1 MSSRSARRNRH
12 RPAAKALQPGPRQP
26 RLPAGQA
33 TYTGDQVAALLM
45 AAQQIQ
51 GRAVPMPRPPSWATD
66 PFGPGIPLDP
76 SPINTPRPDTGRAE
90 PRLWEYPVATNLQI
104 DARRHIPWRIL
115 QEAADIPLF
124 RKCIERRKS
133 VCQLDFTVGVDPKAV
148 ARLAASAGQAKIDV
162 ESQLRKE
169 NEAEIARI
177 SDWLAV
183 PDRKNGLDWAQ
194 WTSLLMENRLVFD
207 ATVVYP
213 RRTYGGDLFALES
226 IDGKT
231 IKPLLDEY
239 GGRPLPPFPAYQQ
252 IMYGFPRGEFTADAD
267 LDGSGKPVIGPDGRP
282 RISGLS
288 ADDLLYERTIL
299 RPHSPFGLSA
309 TEIAL
314 LDGMVWMRRMGWI
327 MAEYTEGAVPAT
339 IVETDGAL
347 DWSVPQWEAW
357 LTALNDQLGGNTDER
372 MKFRLFPPGTHAVQT
387 ADVPER
393 YKPDYDLFLIKLVA
407 GDFGLPASEIG
418 FTEPGA
424 LGASFHEGEEDI
436 LNRQTRRPDAS
447 WLAGIATR
455 LAIRQL
461 GMPPVLSVQIL
472 GLESEDEAAADAVAA
487 ARVADGRMT
496 RNEDRARRGE
506 PPYNFVEADMPTLDT
521 GRGIVFLE
529 GASLAAQP
537 GVLIGP
543 AMAAPTSAPPGGDP
557 DAGRAGQADA
567 DDNDDADPPEPQRGA
582 GPARRQPGAAK
593 AEVAAY
599 RSWAR
604 KPGRSRAFECQLLTK
619 ALAPPDMAADPR
631 VIFFKADDAGPKA
644 PAPRSRGLAG
654 SGIRS

>member
-1 MSSRSARRNRH
+1 VSKGNRG
-12 RPAAKALQPGPRQP
+12 RPRTSKALQPGPRQP
-26 RLPAGQA
+26 RLPAGVPVFTAEQVQA
-33 TYTGDQVAALLM
+33 LVQL
-45 AAQQIQ
+45 QQ
-51 GRAVPMPRPPSWATD
+51 GGMHAVPMPRPPQWSTD
-66 PFGPGIPLDP
+66 PFGPAVPLAP
-76 SPINTPRPDTGRAE
+76 SPINVVRPDTGRAE
-90 PRLWEYPVATNLQI
+90 PRLWEYPVAANLQI
-104 DARRHIPWRIL
+104 DGRRHIPWKIL

-148 ARLAASAGQAKIDV
+148 ARLAASAGASKIDV
-162 ESQLRKE
+162 ESKLRKD

-207 ATVVYP
+207 ATAVYP

-239 GGRPLPPFPAYQQ
+239 GGRPLPPFPAFQQ
-252 IMYGFPRGEFTADAD
+252 ILYGFPRGEFTADAD
-267 LDGSGKPVIGPDGRP
+267 LDAAGKPVIGPDGRP
-282 RISGLS
+282 RVSGLA

-299 RPHSPFGLSA
+299 RPHSPYGLSA

-327 MAEYTEGAVPAT
+327 MEEYTQGTIPASL
-339 IVETDGAL
+339 VETDNAIEW
-347 DWSVPQWEAW
+347 DVPQWSAW
-357 LTALNDQLGGNTDER
+357 LRALNDELGGNTAER
-372 MKFRLFPPGTHAVQT
+372 QKFRLMPPGTHVVQT
-387 ADVPER
+387 SDVPER

-436 LNRQTRRPDAS
+436 LNRQTRRPDAN
-447 WLAGIATR
+447 WLEGIATR
-455 LAIRQL
+455 LSIRQL
-461 GMPPVLSVQIL
+461 GMSPVLSVQIL

-506 PPYNFVEADMPTLDT
+506 SPYSFAEADMPTLDT

-529 GASLAAQP
+529 GASVAAAP

-557 DAGRAGQADA
+557 GAGPAGQQDA
-567 DDNDDADPPEPQRGA
+567 DDNADDPPGQQRGVE
-582 GPARRQPGAAK
+582 PARKPAAK
-593 AEVAAY
+593 SDVAAY

-604 KPGRSRAFECQLLTK
+604 KGARGRRFECSTLT
-619 ALAPPDMAADPR
+619 AAAAPADMAADPR
-631 VIFFKADDAGPKA
+631 VVFKADPDPKA
-644 PAPRSRGLAG
+644 PARRGLAG